1 MHQDKGGALTF
12 DIVFNVPAFKFKGV
26 RKIPTTQFKLLEYSA
41 VVMEEGEGATQRG
54 HRYLSILIR
63 NDQRV

>member
-41 VVMEEGEGATQRG
+41 VVMEEESSPHKVDTVICQ
-54 HRYLSILIR
+54 Y
-63 NDQRV
+63 

>member
-1 MHQDKGGALTF
+1 MHQDKSGALTF

-41 VVMEEGEGATQRG
+41 VVMEEGEGAT
-54 HRYLSILIR
+54 
-63 NDQRV
+63 